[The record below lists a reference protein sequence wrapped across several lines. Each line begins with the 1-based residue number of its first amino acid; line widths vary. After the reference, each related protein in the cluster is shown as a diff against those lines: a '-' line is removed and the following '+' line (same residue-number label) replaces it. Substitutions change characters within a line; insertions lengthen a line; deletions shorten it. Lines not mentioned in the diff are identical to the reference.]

1 MSSCLKSLG
10 ESSGPGDD
18 GHESDDLSRSELLDK
33 LRPGAGGRRAAI
45 DERYDGALKERPKF
59 AMANGRGPVQRKVTA
74 EDNQEPD
81 IKG

>member
-10 ESSGPGDD
+10 ERSGPGDD

-59 AMANGRGPVQRKVTA
+59 AMTDERSGFEK
-74 EDNQEPD
+74 
-81 IKG
+81 IH